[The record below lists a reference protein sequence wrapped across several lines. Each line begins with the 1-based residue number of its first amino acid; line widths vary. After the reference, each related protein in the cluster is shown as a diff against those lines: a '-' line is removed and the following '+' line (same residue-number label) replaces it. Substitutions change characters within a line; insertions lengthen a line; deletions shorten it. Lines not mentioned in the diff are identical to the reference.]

1 MKLKTWATQL
11 VCLVASGCI
20 AAISV
25 SATADQSAAGGTLDL
40 RITDGTSGAPAP
52 ARVEL
57 LDANGKSYI
66 AKDALLVGPG
76 YAKRD
81 IPWEGDFEKA
91 KSLLTR
97 EVENPFT
104 RTTQFYSDGSSTVAV
119 PAGKYRLRVY
129 KGIEFKLGTREI
141 EIRDGEEV
149 ALDVALDRWA
159 NMPAKGWF
167 SSDDHLH
174 ISRPVA
180 ELDPLLSKWMQAED
194 IHVANLLQFGTYK
207 AFTAAPQYAHGPEGV
222 YREGD
227 YLLVSGQEN
236 PRGDFLGHG
245 IILGAHTPIH
255 FPDEYLLFRKF
266 WEEAR
271 GQGALS
277 GYAHWGMGSEA
288 QTGVAL
294 DLPTGLLDF
303 LEVMECWDANYDVW
317 YEILN
322 SGIRMAPTAGTDYG
336 TLPNLPGRERFY
348 TNVEGPLSVESWL
361 DGIRRGR
368 TFVTNGPMLE
378 FSVDDAGMGGEVVL
392 AKPGTVRVRAA
403 MRFDPDRDDMF
414 RIEIVQNGV
423 VVKSFPRIGP
433 ISEVTCDF
441 VLDVDET
448 CWLAVRAYGIKKG
461 EFEPPDGYVPP
472 WRNRKRDAPASLA
485 HSAAIHVT
493 VGGTRDLAKQ
503 DRAKAAARAWLARLD
518 ELEQMLA
525 DENLKFIALKDDPYK
540 PDMEYLLKNRPALLE
555 AIAKSREFYRKRT
568 E

>member
-1 MKLKTWATQL
+1 MKVWITHAI
-11 VCLVASGCI
+11 CLTALGCI
-20 AAISV
+20 AAISGCTK
-25 SATADQSAAGGTLDL
+25 SDRAAAGGTLEL
-40 RITDGTSGAPAP
+40 WITDDASGAPTA

-57 LDANGKSYI
+57 LDADGKAWI
-66 AKDALLVGPG
+66 AGDGLLVGPG
-76 YAKRD
+76 YTERN
-81 IPWEGDFEKA
+81 IPWEGGIEKA
-91 KSLLTR
+91 KSLLSPSI
-97 EVENPFT
+97 ENPFT
-104 RTTQFYSDGSSTVAV
+104 RTTQFYTDGSSTVAL
-119 PAGKYRLRVY
+119 PAGNYRLRVY
-129 KGIEFKLGTREI
+129 KGIEFKLGVREV
-141 EIRDGEEV
+141 EIRDGETV
-149 ALDVALDRWA
+149 KADVALERWA
-159 NMPAKGWF
+159 DMPSKGWF
-167 SSDDHLH
+167 GSDDHLH

-194 IHVANLLQFGTYK
+194 INIANLLQFGTYK
-207 AFTAAPQYAHGPEGV
+207 AFTAAPQYAHGPAGV

-255 FPDEYLLFRKF
+255 FPEEYLLFRKF

-271 GQGALS
+271 RQGALS

-288 QTGVAL
+288 QTGLAL

-303 LEVMECWDANYDVW
+303 LEVMEAWDANYDVW

-336 TLPNLPGRERFY
+336 TLPNMPGRERFY
-348 TNVEGPLSVESWL
+348 TRVDGPLTVESWL

-378 FSVDDAGMGGEVVL
+378 FAVDDAGMGGDVAL
-392 AKPGTVRVRAA
+392 AKPGTVRVRAS
-403 MRFDPDRDDMF
+403 MRFDAERDDMF
-414 RIEIVQNGV
+414 RIEIVRNGV
-423 VVKSFPRIGP
+423 VVKNFPRIGP
-433 ISEVTCDF
+433 TSEVACDF
-441 VLDVDET
+441 ELEVDET

-461 EFEPPDGYVPP
+461 EFEPPDGYMPP

-485 HSAAIHVT
+485 HSAAVHVT

-518 ELEQMLA
+518 ELEQMLS
-525 DENLKFIALKDDPYK
+525 DENLKFIAQTDNDYK
-540 PDMEYLLKNRPALLE
+540 PGLEYLLANRPALLE
-555 AIAKSREFYRKRT
+555 AIAKSREFYRERAK
-568 E
+568 